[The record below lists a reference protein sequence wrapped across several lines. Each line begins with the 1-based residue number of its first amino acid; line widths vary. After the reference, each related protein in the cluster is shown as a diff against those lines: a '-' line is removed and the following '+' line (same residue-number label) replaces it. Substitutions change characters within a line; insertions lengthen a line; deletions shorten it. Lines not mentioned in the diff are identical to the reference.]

1 MLLFYFSLQEEC
13 GVPQMHMLSVA
24 MEPILHKSC
33 PPNCQ
38 DMLGWLPHPVALYVL
53 SFLDCGKT
61 LLHFL
66 VTVDTMMHINTM
78 ICHILLSLFCLLVSL
93 CHCSQVNR
101 TWNNLAKSPSLWK
114 NLCG

>member
-1 MLLFYFSLQEEC
+1 M
-13 GVPQMHMLSVA
+13 PQMHMLSVA

-61 LLHFL
+61 LLHVL
-66 VTVDTMMHINTM
+66 VTVDKHDAHKHHDNVIFY
-78 ICHILLSLFCLLVSL
+78 C
-93 CHCSQVNR
+93 
-101 TWNNLAKSPSLWK
+101 
-114 NLCG
+114 CGFAF